1 MEAIHDAGGARI
13 LGVSNVSAAQ
23 LRELLG
29 FARVAPATVQ
39 NRCYAARDWD
49 AEVRGVC
56 AESGIVYQGFSLL
69 TANPHVWQ
77 SAAVAQIAHARGLTP
92 AQVVLRFALERN
104 MVALTGTTSAQHMA
118 EDLAALEH
126 PLDPAEVAAI
136 AEIC

>member
-1 MEAIHDAGGARI
+1 M
-13 LGVSNVSAAQ
+13 
-23 LRELLG
+23 
-29 FARVAPATVQ
+29 
-39 NRCYAARDWD
+39 
-49 AEVRGVC
+49 C